1 MVKTKQER
9 RSEKPEAAVRLGKRI
24 RELRVERKLSQAKIA
39 EQVDMSS
46 KYLGEVERGESNIS
60 FELLGKIA
68 TTLDVSIQAIVD
80 TDHKRTRED
89 LVDEVIRMAPK
100 LSGKDAEIAF
110 RMMKVLT
117 DS

>member
-1 MVKTKQER
+1 MAKTKQEK
-9 RSEKPEAAVRLGKRI
+9 RSEKPEAAVRLGRRI
-24 RELRVERKLSQAKIA
+24 RELREQRKFSQARLA
-39 EQVDMSS
+39 ELADMSGR
-46 KYLGEVERGESNIS
+46 YLGEVERGESNIS

-68 TTLDVSIQAIVD
+68 VTLDIPIHAIVD
-80 TDHKRTRED
+80 TDHKQTREE
-89 LVDEVIRMAPK
+89 LIDEVIRMAPK